1 MENKQLQT
9 VQRFGLEKYS
19 ENIEGKLKFC
29 QQLIQS
35 GLLPKHYGRA
45 QAVLTAILMG
55 QELGFSPMAALRVVV
70 VINGVPTLSAAG
82 MKAKAIKAGGQ
93 FKTVEWTD
101 EVCTIKVTR
110 QGWTEPEVVSYT
122 MNDAKQQGLT
132 GKDNWKR
139 MPKQMLYAR
148 AVTMAIRNVFA
159 DVVEGVYGTEEMLDS
174 CNIDFK
180 MDDEGSVVEI
190 AQDVPIPPE
199 IEETFAVEAPMSE
212 PTGKTYTYKMGP
224 WVNGFDVFK
233 AKLKMAGGR
242 FNPDTKLWESSQAV
256 EGFDSYLSDGSAPK
270 KEKSFK
276 KIKAVEEIPTP
287 PPIEDD
293 EIPF

>member
-1 MENKQLQT
+1 MENKQIQT

-19 ENIEGKLKFC
+19 ENVEGKLKFC

-35 GLLPKHYGRA
+35 GLLPKHYNRA

-110 QGWTEPEVVSYT
+110 QGWSESEVVTYSID
-122 MNDAKQQGLT
+122 DAKLQGLT
-132 GKDNWKR
+132 NKDNWKR

-148 AVTMAIRNVFA
+148 AVTMGIRNVFA

-180 MDDEGSVVEI
+180 MDEEGSVVEI
-190 AQDVPIPPE
+190 AQNISTPPA
-199 IEETFAVEAPMSE
+199 IEESFVEEAPVSE
-212 PTGKTYTYKMGP
+212 PTGKTLTYKIGP

-233 AKLKMAGGR
+233 AKLKMVGGK
-242 FNPDTKLWESSQAV
+242 FNPETKLWESSQPV
-256 EGFDSYLSDGSAPK
+256 EGFDAYLADGAAPK
-270 KEKSFK
+270 KEKAVK
-276 KIKAVEEIPTP
+276 KAKVVEQAELP
-287 PPIEDD
+287 PAIEDD